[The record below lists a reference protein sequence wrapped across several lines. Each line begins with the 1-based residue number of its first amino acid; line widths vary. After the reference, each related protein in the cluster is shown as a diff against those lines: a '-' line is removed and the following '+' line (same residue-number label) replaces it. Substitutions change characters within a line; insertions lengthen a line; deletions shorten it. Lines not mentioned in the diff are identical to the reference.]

1 MKLNKWTV
9 ALAATGV
16 VSLASAVQAEES
28 HPVNTLL
35 SSTTLSGYVDTSAI
49 WNTASGS
56 QVANRFSNTGSDR
69 QDGFNLNLVKV
80 QLEKPVDEGTWSA
93 GYHVETVFGPD
104 AASLPGRLGGAGTQ
118 VALKQAYVALRAPV
132 GNGIDF
138 KIGQYDTIIGYEV
151 TDSYANPNFARSFGF
166 GLEPLG
172 HLGILAS
179 YQITDAVGIS
189 GGIANTGNLGLTSH
203 ANGANRI
210 ESQKSYL
217 GAVTLKAPDSW
228 GWLAGSSLYAGVI
241 DNGAAG
247 GLSASNAANT
257 ESSNALNLYVGAS
270 LSTPIKELS
279 VGAAYD
285 YLANGYGTFKGSYA
299 NATAVYASYQLTKEI
314 KLNNRVEY
322 ATSSGGVFSTVA
334 APGAPIGT
342 YSGGYSYFSAT
353 GSPIPAAAGSKAA
366 EDQQIFGDTFTVDY
380 ALWANVVTRLEFRWD
395 HSLRNVRAFDGK
407 VDDFSV
413 AANVIYKF

>member
-49 WNTASGS
+49 WNVGSGS
-56 QVANRFSNTGSDR
+56 TVANRFANTSASR
-69 QDGFNLNLVKV
+69 QDGFNLNLAKI

-93 GYHVETVFGPD
+93 GYKVETVFGPD
-104 AASLPGRLGGAGTQ
+104 AAVLPGRLGGGDL
-118 VALKQAYVALRAPV
+118 ALKQAYVALRAPV

-151 TDSYANPNFARSFGF
+151 TDSYANPNFSRSFGF
-166 GLEPLG
+166 ALEPLG

-189 GGIANTGNLGLTSH
+189 GGVANTGNLGLTSH
-203 ANGANRI
+203 ANGANTI

-241 DNGAAG
+241 DNGAAA
-247 GLSASNAANT
+247 GLSAVNAAGT
-257 ESSNALNLYVGAS
+257 ERASALNLYVGAS

-279 VGAAYD
+279 VGGSYD
-285 YLANGYGTFKGSYA
+285 YLASGYGSFKGSYA
-299 NATAVYASYQLTKEI
+299 NASAVYASYQLTKEI
-314 KLNNRVEY
+314 KLNNRAEY
-322 ATSSGGVFSTVA
+322 ATSSGGVFL
-334 APGAPIGT
+334 PGIND
-342 YSGGYSYFSAT
+342 
-353 GSPIPAAAGSKAA
+353 
-366 EDQQIFGDTFTVDY
+366 EQVFGETFTVDY
-380 ALWANVVTRLEFRWD
+380 ALWANVVTRVELRWD
-395 HSLRNVRAFDGK
+395 HSLRNKPVFDGK
-407 VDDFSV
+407 VDDFSI
-413 AANVIYKF
+413 AANIIYKF